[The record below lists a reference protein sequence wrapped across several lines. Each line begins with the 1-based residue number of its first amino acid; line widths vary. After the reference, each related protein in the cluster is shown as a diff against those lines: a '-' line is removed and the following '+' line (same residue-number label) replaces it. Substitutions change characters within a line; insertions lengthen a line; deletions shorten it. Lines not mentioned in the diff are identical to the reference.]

1 MRKNSEKK
9 TKVTS
14 IRLTE
19 EQHTKVQQKAD
30 ENNMS
35 MSNYMITIATSNEP
49 ALNPKVMVQ
58 IQNIVNDAIETI
70 NEYAPEKKENM
81 EKEVN
86 KLWSL
91 LK

>member
-70 NEYAPEKKENM
+70 NEYAPEKRENM